1 MTRNSRT
8 ALLAATMVMSMGGLA
23 YASVPLYRIF
33 CQTTGFNGT
42 TQRAEGTS
50 APGAVVGKIISV
62 RFDANVSPDLPW
74 KFGPESPTER
84 VAVGARELTFFEAT
98 NLSDKTLTGSATFN
112 VTPGQAG
119 QYFTK
124 IQCFCF
130 TDQTLSPG
138 ETMRMP
144 VVFYVDPAL
153 IDNPDTKD
161 ISEITLSYT
170 FFPVKAANDTGKSV
184 PAAKA
189 KGASDD
195 DGA

>member
-1 MTRNSRT
+1 MTRNGRT
-8 ALLAATMVMSMGGLA
+8 ALLAAIMTVSMGGLA

-33 CQTTGFNGT
+33 CQATGLNGT
-42 TQRAEGTS
+42 TQGAEGER
-50 APGAVVGKIISV
+50 APGAVVGKLISV

-74 KFGPESPTER
+74 KFVPEHPTQR

-98 NLSDKTLTGSATFN
+98 NLSDKPLTGSATFN

-130 TDQTLSPG
+130 TDQTLRPG

-153 IDNPDTKD
+153 IGNPDTAN

-170 FFPVKAANDTGKSV
+170 FFPVKATQNDSAVRAPK
-184 PAAKA
+184 
-189 KGASDD
+189 DD
-195 DGA
+195 S

>member
-1 MTRNSRT
+1 MTRNGRT
-8 ALLAATMVMSMGGLA
+8 ALLAAIMVMSMGGLA
-23 YASVPLYRIF
+23 YASVPLYRMF
-33 CQTTGFNGT
+33 CQATGFNGT
-42 TQRAEGTS
+42 TQRAEGKR

-62 RFDANVSPDLPW
+62 RFDANVSPALPW
-74 KFGPESPTER
+74 KFVPESPTER

-98 NLSDKTLTGSATFN
+98 NLSDKPLTGSATFN

-130 TDQTLSPG
+130 TDQTLAPG

-144 VVFYVDPAL
+144 VVFYVDPQL
-153 IDNPDTKD
+153 LTDPDANR

-170 FFPVKAANDTGKSV
+170 FYPV
-184 PAAKA
+184 AKA
-189 KGASDD
+189 KAL
-195 DGA
+195 

>member
-1 MTRNSRT
+1 MTRNGRT
-8 ALLAATMVMSMGGLA
+8 ATLAAIMVMSMGGLA

-33 CQTTGFNGT
+33 CEATGFNGT
-42 TQRAEGTS
+42 TQRAEGKK

-74 KFGPESPTER
+74 KFVPESPTER

-98 NLSDKTLTGSATFN
+98 NLSDRPLTGSAKFN

-130 TDQTLSPG
+130 TDQTLAPG

-144 VVFYVDPAL
+144 VVFYVDPQLLA
-153 IDNPDTKD
+153 DPDASR

-170 FFPVKAANDTGKSV
+170 FYPVKAI
-184 PAAKA
+184 AAPGEA
-189 KGASDD
+189 AG
-195 DGA
+195 G